1 LSSTAFRASTLLHQD
16 QRYYYDKNGLLI
28 PYVLFLHLMSLT
40 EFTSDLMDAA
50 RREYESRGNQ
60 LDDDDNEAAVDEL
73 LSLATAD
80 QEAEELARRA
90 DEEAYIKRLE
100 SGEATSSTTSVVL
113 EEVHVQS
120 QGISPRLPHFYWA
133 PDVEI
138 QSESEDVGAPQ
149 NKKTGKY
156 QRENDNGDTNAGE
169 EDDDDDDSEVVV
181 KKKSRRHYPSPGS
194 KKSAATNKRKE

>member
-1 LSSTAFRASTLLHQD
+1 
-16 QRYYYDKNGLLI
+16 
-28 PYVLFLHLMSLT
+28 MSLT
-40 EFTSDLMDAA
+40 EFTTDFMDAA

-60 LDDDDNEAAVDEL
+60 LDDDDNEAAVNEL

-100 SGEATSSTTSVVL
+100 SGTTTSSSSTSVVL
-113 EEVHVQS
+113 EEVHIQS
-120 QGISPRLPHFYWA
+120 QGISPRLPHFCLA

-156 QRENDNGDTNAGE
+156 QRENDNGDANAVE
-169 EDDDDDDSEVVV
+169 EDDNDDDDNSEVVV

-194 KKSAATNKRKE
+194 KKSGATNKRKE

>member
-1 LSSTAFRASTLLHQD
+1 
-16 QRYYYDKNGLLI
+16 
-28 PYVLFLHLMSLT
+28 MSLT
-40 EFTSDLMDAA
+40 EFTSDFMDAA

-120 QGISPRLPHFYWA
+120 QGISPRLPHFYLA

-169 EDDDDDDSEVVV
+169 EDDEDGDSEVVV
-181 KKKSRRHYPSPGS
+181 KKKVADTIPLQEAKIGCNQQAQRMNRRRPAANDPSLSTSDYGCS
-194 KKSAATNKRKE
+194 LILGG

>member
-1 LSSTAFRASTLLHQD
+1 
-16 QRYYYDKNGLLI
+16 
-28 PYVLFLHLMSLT
+28 MSLT
-40 EFTSDLMDAA
+40 EFTSDFMDAA

-60 LDDDDNEAAVDEL
+60 VDDDDNEAAVDEL

-120 QGISPRLPHFYWA
+120 QGISPRSPHFYLA

-156 QRENDNGDTNAGE
+156 QRENDNGDANAGE
-169 EDDDDDDSEVVV
+169 EDDEDGDSEVVV

-194 KKSAATNKRKE
+194 KKSAATNKRKEWIDVVRPQTTLPFQLRITAAPWFSAGKTKLFVSCS

>member
-1 LSSTAFRASTLLHQD
+1 
-16 QRYYYDKNGLLI
+16 
-28 PYVLFLHLMSLT
+28 MSLT
-40 EFTSDLMDAA
+40 EFTTDFMDAA

-100 SGEATSSTTSVVL
+100 RGETTASTTSVVL
-113 EEVHVQS
+113 EEAPIQS
-120 QGISPRLPHFYWA
+120 QGISPRLPHFYLA
-133 PDVEI
+133 PDAEI

-149 NKKTGKY
+149 NKKAGKY
-156 QRENDNGDTNAGE
+156 QRENDNGDANAGE

>member
-1 LSSTAFRASTLLHQD
+1 
-16 QRYYYDKNGLLI
+16 
-28 PYVLFLHLMSLT
+28 MSLT
-40 EFTSDLMDAA
+40 EFTSDFMDAA

-120 QGISPRLPHFYWA
+120 QGISPRLPHFYLA

-169 EDDDDDDSEVVV
+169 EDDEDGDSEVVV
-181 KKKSRRHYPSPGS
+181 KKKVADTIPLQEAKNRLQPTSAKNESTSSGRKRPFPFNFGLRLLLDSRRVRQNYL
-194 KKSAATNKRKE
+194 

>member
-1 LSSTAFRASTLLHQD
+1 
-16 QRYYYDKNGLLI
+16 
-28 PYVLFLHLMSLT
+28 MSLT
-40 EFTSDLMDAA
+40 EFTSDFMDAA

-120 QGISPRLPHFYWA
+120 QGISPRLPHFYLA

-169 EDDDDDDSEVVV
+169 EDDEDGDSEVVV
-181 KKKSRRHYPSPGS
+181 KKKSQTLSLSR
-194 KKSAATNKRKE
+194 KQKSAATNKRKEWIDVVRPQTTLPFQLRITAAPWFSAGKTKLFVSCS

>member
-1 LSSTAFRASTLLHQD
+1 
-16 QRYYYDKNGLLI
+16 
-28 PYVLFLHLMSLT
+28 MSLT
-40 EFTSDLMDAA
+40 EFTSDFMDAA

-60 LDDDDNEAAVDEL
+60 LDDDDNEAAVNEL

-100 SGEATSSTTSVVL
+100 SGTTTSSTTSVVL

-120 QGISPRLPHFYWA
+120 QGISPRLPHFYLA

-156 QRENDNGDTNAGE
+156 QRENDNGDANAGE

>member
-1 LSSTAFRASTLLHQD
+1 L
-16 QRYYYDKNGLLI
+16 
-28 PYVLFLHLMSLT
+28 
-40 EFTSDLMDAA
+40 E
-50 RREYESRGNQ
+50 
-60 LDDDDNEAAVDEL
+60 DDDNEAAVNEL

-100 SGEATSSTTSVVL
+100 SGTTTSSTTSVVL

-120 QGISPRLPHFYWA
+120 QGISPRLPHFYLA

-156 QRENDNGDTNAGE
+156 QRENDNGDANAGE
-169 EDDDDDDSEVVV
+169 DNDDDDDDDDDSEVVV

>member
-1 LSSTAFRASTLLHQD
+1 
-16 QRYYYDKNGLLI
+16 
-28 PYVLFLHLMSLT
+28 
-40 EFTSDLMDAA
+40 MDAA

-100 SGEATSSTTSVVL
+100 RGETTSSTTSVVL
-113 EEVHVQS
+113 EEAPIQS
-120 QGISPRLPHFYWA
+120 QGISPRLPHFYLA
-133 PDVEI
+133 PDAEI
-138 QSESEDVGAPQ
+138 QSEPEDVGAPQ
-149 NKKTGKY
+149 NKKAGKY
-156 QRENDNGDTNAGE
+156 QRENDNEDANAGE
-169 EDDDDDDSEVVV
+169 GDDDDDDDSKVVV